1 MHVSRHETLYA
12 NIFNPI
18 IEMMRVVMENNL
30 QKVAGSRNMNIPTIT
45 APTAPIPVQTGYAVP
60 NGIV

>member
-18 IEMMRVVMENNL
+18 IEMMRVVMKNNL
-30 QKVAGSRNMNIPTIT
+30 QKVAGSWNMNIPTIT